1 MYADGAP
8 VETDE
13 IFLSLMHFY
22 GVNMDL
28 LQAEMQGKFVSQ
40 HYPSNQTI
48 GERLACVPPHAPQ
61 FKGHV
66 SKRGQVWFERLYLDA
81 DKGRDSY
88 MTSRVSNTVIVLDQ
102 HYGDEITR
110 GTLLRDLLD
119 IQAIPDTIKVEE
131 PGQLYSGKYKR
142 YTWVVTD
149 PRRLPIGSEMSVQA
163 GALSFNEG
171 ITNEELADF
180 LSLTHQRTEPWSETN
195 FGWRR
200 EGIQLPDTETV
211 SIELAQ
217 HHTLGM
223 AEPLMVLSMSAP
235 YDPYKVKMVGPSPM
249 TFFDRSTKTWRIPMS
264 ASPQIIGNVL
274 RIWSLVILPDG
285 TFLRSRI

>member
-1 MYADGAP
+1 MYTGEAP

-22 GVNMDL
+22 GVNMDV
-28 LQAEMQGKFVSQ
+28 LQTEMQGKFVSQ

-48 GERLACVPPHAPQ
+48 GERLACIPPHAPQ

-66 SKRGQVWFERLYLDA
+66 SKRGQVWFDRLYLDA

-88 MTSRVSNTVIVLDQ
+88 MTSRVSDTVIVLDQ
-102 HYGDEITR
+102 HYEDEIAK
-110 GTLLRDLLD
+110 GTLLRDLLE
-119 IQAIPDTIKVEE
+119 IQAIPATIKVEE

-149 PRRLPIGSEMSVQA
+149 PKRLPMVSTLNV
-163 GALSFNEG
+163 FNG
-171 ITNEELADF
+171 PPTQSKAITNEELADF
-180 LSLTHQRTEPWSETN
+180 LSLTHQRTEPWTKTN

-200 EGIQLPDTETV
+200 EGIRLPDTEAV

-223 AEPLMVLSMSAP
+223 ADPLMVLSMSAP
-235 YDPYKVKMVGPSPM
+235 YDPQKVQAVGPVPM
-249 TFFDRSTKTWRIPMS
+249 TFFDRPTKTWRIPMS
-264 ASPQIIGNVL
+264 ASPEIIGNVL